1 MTARA
6 TTWAIV
12 SVNAAGPVNC
22 ARIDVPL
29 VIQYIKSFHFSFHFS
44 FFSHFEGFYGKKCR
58 QPCPSCV
65 NGEFGYRPVSAYYF
79 QLFIVFF
86 FYFFSFKVT
95 DNVIRLTAV
104 VLASRVTWEYDARSL
119 ALKVFN
125 YLACLM
131 DRWRHLIYISYT
143 LSALVCQA
151 HMEKDVNRN
160 AIDAKMAQSVITSLV
175 SFHKFTC

>member
-1 MTARA
+1 MRPNAPKVDTVQSVVTFATARMTARA

-86 FYFFSFKVT
+86 FYFFSFP
-95 DNVIRLTAV
+95 
-104 VLASRVTWEYDARSL
+104 SR
-119 ALKVFN
+119 
-125 YLACLM
+125 
-131 DRWRHLIYISYT
+131 
-143 LSALVCQA
+143 
-151 HMEKDVNRN
+151 
-160 AIDAKMAQSVITSLV
+160 
-175 SFHKFTC
+175 